1 MQDLIII
8 GAGGA
13 GKQTYGVIK
22 AINRVSTQWK
32 ILGFSGPKNVGA
44 EIMDGYKN
52 IGTPLEI
59 AEKYKDVAIVIAEGF
74 PAQRLEMKALFN
86 NPSFLF
92 PNIIHPS
99 AEIDDDLVEM
109 GEGNIIMAFTN
120 IDVLVKMGSFNF
132 INTHC
137 LIAHDGIVGDF
148 CVINPGAMV
157 CGGVTLEDEVMI
169 GANATIHQGMKVG
182 KKTILA
188 LGASLFTHAKAES
201 TYFGNPAKK
210 SSFGK

>member
-22 AINRVSTQWK
+22 AINKVSRQWN

-52 IGTPLEI
+52 IGTPQEI
-59 AEKYKDVAIVIAEGF
+59 ADRYDEVAVVIAEGF
-74 PAQRLEMKALFN
+74 PALRKEMKALFVK
-86 NPSFLF
+86 PGFSF
-92 PNIIHPS
+92 PNIIHPG
-99 AEIDDDLVEM
+99 AEIDSDLVEM
-109 GEGNIIMAFTN
+109 GEGNIIMAYTN
-120 IDVLVKMGSFNF
+120 IDVLVKLGSFNF

-137 LIAHDGIVGDF
+137 LVAHDGIVGDY

-169 GANATIHQGMKVG
+169 GANATIHQGVKVG
-182 KKTILA
+182 SKTVLA
-188 LGASLFTHAKAES
+188 LGASLFTNAKAES

>member
-22 AINRVSTQWK
+22 AINKVSMQWN
-32 ILGFSGPKNVGA
+32 ILGFSGSKNIGA
-44 EIMDGYKN
+44 DIMDGYRN

-59 AEKYKDVAIVIAEGF
+59 AEKYRDVAIVIAEGF
-74 PAQRLEMKALFN
+74 PGQRKEMKELFKGTGF
-86 NPSFLF
+86 SF

-99 AEIDDDLVEM
+99 VEIDEELVEM
-109 GEGNIIMAFTN
+109 GEGNIVMAFTN

-137 LIAHDGIVGDF
+137 LIAHDGMVGDF

-157 CGGVTLEDEVMI
+157 CGGVILEDEVMI

-182 KKTILA
+182 YRTVLA
-188 LGASLFTHAKAES
+188 LGASLFMNAKPET
-201 TYFGNPAKK
+201 TYIGNPAKK
-210 SSFGK
+210 YSFGR